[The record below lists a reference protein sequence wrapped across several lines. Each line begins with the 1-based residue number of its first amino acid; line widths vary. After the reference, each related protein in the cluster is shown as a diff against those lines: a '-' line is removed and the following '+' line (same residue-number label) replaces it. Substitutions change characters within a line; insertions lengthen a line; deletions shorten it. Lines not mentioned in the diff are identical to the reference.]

1 MAILVQYGL
10 AAGEFVIRV
19 KLMGDNIIGMY
30 VPGGVFASAYNHV
43 KTSGVIMDNTVQR
56 CMFVFNRILKMRGKD
71 ESGSIERDRGRL
83 VI

>member
-30 VPGGVFASAYNHV
+30 VPGGVFAYNHV
-43 KTSGVIMDNTVQR
+43 KTRRVIMDNTVQR